1 MMVAAIIGAEIAFWV
16 VLLAG
21 LLARYLCRRRRLGGW
36 LLVAV
41 PLVDV
46 VLLVLTVLDLRSGA
60 EPEAVHGLAAVYL
73 GFSVAFGHRMVQW
86 ADVRVA
92 HRVAGGPPPDRM
104 APGGTRERLRA
115 EWADF
120 GRALLA
126 VAISVVLLLGASALA
141 GEAADTTALLSWIP
155 RLGIVLAVWFIGWP
169 LVETFRRVFRPQ
181 PRNGGKVRTSPAGP
195 QRVAA
200 TTGAAGDDAGP
211 RAEGEVTAGR
221 RQ

>member
-21 LLARYLCRRRRLGGW
+21 LLARYLFGRRTLGGW

-46 VLLVLTVLDLRSGA
+46 VLLALTVVDLRSGA
-60 EPEAVHGLAAVYL
+60 EPQAVHGLAAVYL
-73 GFSVAFGHRMVQW
+73 GFSVAFGHRLVQW

-92 HRVAGGPPPDRM
+92 HRVAGGPAPDRM
-104 APGGTRERLRA
+104 APGGTPERFRA

-126 VAISVVLLLGASALA
+126 AAVSVVLLLGAAVLA
-141 GEAADTTALLSWIP
+141 GEQADTTALLSWIP
-155 RLGIVLAVWFIGWP
+155 RLGILLTVWFIGWP
-169 LVETFRRVFRPQ
+169 LVETFRRVFAPA
-181 PRNGGKVRTSPAGP
+181 RTSH
-195 QRVAA
+195 RENA
-200 TTGAAGDDAGP
+200 TAGDATVTG
-211 RAEGEVTAGR
+211 RGSAVTAGR